1 MYTLKCGTSLHMTPE
16 IEKMLERVCIVFKS
30 FEIPVVITSA
40 IDGPHRQDSLH
51 YKFRAFDLRKKFDD
65 PIFDRTWGIHWQYIL
80 AALKI
85 QFEAHQL
92 PARCI
97 NEQDHLHIEWYGP

>member
-1 MYTLKCGTSLHMTPE
+1 MTAE
-16 IEKMLERVCIVFKS
+16 IEKMLERVYIVWKAFDV
-30 FEIPVVITSA
+30 PVIVTSG

-51 YKFRAFDLRKKFDD
+51 YKFRAFDLRKNFDD
-65 PIFDRTWGIHWQYIL
+65 PIVSRTWGIHWQYIL
-80 AALKI
+80 DGLKI
-85 QFEAHQL
+85 QFEAHEI